1 MSTKTKK
8 IAKSVKE
15 DQPGLGARVRK
26 YIEELRFEW
35 VKITFPTK
43 KELTQSTI
51 VVFLFTVILMVILS
65 AYDALMSFVFN
76 QFILPA

>member
-8 IAKSVKE
+8 ITKSVPEEK
-15 DQPGLGARVRK
+15 PGVLARTKK
-26 YIEELRFEW
+26 YFEELKFEW
-35 VKITFPTK
+35 AKITFPTR

-51 VVFLFTVILMVILS
+51 VVFLFTMILMVILS
-65 AYDALMSFVFN
+65 GYDAFMTFVFN

>member
-1 MSTKTKK
+1 MSSKTKK
-8 IAKSVKE
+8 ITKSVVETK
-15 DQPGLGARVRK
+15 PGVVARIKK
-26 YIEELRFEW
+26 YLEELKFEW

-76 QFILPA
+76 QWILPA